1 MLLPRKPQRYRA
13 QGASAGDDLT
23 ILIGHTRIE
32 SAVCRR
38 AQEAAR
44 RAAEAEQM
52 GGEPGAGDTTLHRN
66 QFNFSER
73 ACQTAMPPMRDREI
87 ATQVHLKRAQGAPCG
102 AAAVTRLHHVASRR
116 GLECDAVALDA
127 VARVL

>member
-1 MLLPRKPQRYRA
+1 VHGEHLVTSLP
-13 QGASAGDDLT
+13 
-23 ILIGHTRIE
+23 ILIGQVQTE
-32 SAVCRR
+32 SAACRR

-87 ATQVHLKRAQGAPCG
+87 ATQVNVRARKYPSPGVTCG
-102 AAAVTRLHHVASRR
+102 SACGCSARAFRL
-116 GLECDAVALDA
+116 LL
-127 VARVL
+127 